1 MKSSKYTGEN
11 HRLCVITVTT
21 SAIPVQ
27 ITTGAFWKPLP
38 EVITYSATIPLTY
51 EANWEANLLDRTSEE
66 RKGTSC
72 KNNDITCKISNEIDS
87 LIAVNDKDLIRTHEA
102 INTKYFEVSTKQD
115 RNKSK
120 RALDFIG
127 DFFAWCCGV
136 ATERKIHQLVLS
148 YEKMQIFMKQLHSG
162 LENSLVQISNNSK
175 AFNDY
180 HNQVENNLIEVR
192 EKITKIQQFEEEFKN
207 KIGKT
212 FSLTEEKL
220 QRTVMHVYDTI
231 IRISNVGRVMSQIE
245 ILNTCKSHKI
255 PSIIVNPQNLLVDL
269 KKLSH
274 ELNKKGYMIAIP
286 TYELSR
292 YYKLSI
298 ADCTTVGNKLYV
310 HIKIPIVTLNQKWQL
325 YELITTPFA
334 WKNETCILMHET
346 LFMAVSN
353 NQTLKSISGTSLHHC
368 KPYHDKLC
376 YLTRFDSDAIYGPQ
390 CAYKMY
396 TGATVEELSQHCS
409 FRCHASQSMLI
420 SEVDSDTFII
430 THPKRET
437 YILCENKKL
446 TLEKSNYNQ
455 PGALQ
460 IKLPCQCSLIV
471 NTKEVISP
479 RFPCSSNGINDP
491 ELIHVLPATWSK
503 LKTYVIKSAKHEIV
517 FNNMSECIDN
527 NWTTTVPHL
536 NLSTTS
542 IIGQL
547 KESLEFAIA
556 NTPSSLYSFQS
567 DTTFYVWNVILSLLC
582 IYLFSKVNRQG
593 GALVAL
599 IHPVVTLETD
609 DEEVK
614 TLTYVSSISLCIFV
628 LVMLCTMLI
637 CCVKQWII
645 MSKSKKKK
653 ELKRDVSHQLEV
665 SLKEANP
672 LERKEPWS

>member
-1 MKSSKYTGEN
+1 MNITYTVFTLYYSEGAKHSKPPYSGDNLNEKTTITNAWLETHLHGLGWDHGKVSYRLMPALLREMVGRDYVKVQGN
-11 HRLCVITVTT
+11 EKVKFLRAHVSAEASAGGRSEAPKWTTDRLLKPQDPLQKCALANAEYLAKYCEQVHLEQVPAFSDEELCVIIVTT

-51 EANWEANLLDRTSEE
+51 EANWEANLLDRTNEE

-102 INTKYFEVSTKQD
+102 INMKYFEVSTKQE

-136 ATERKIHQLVLS
+136 ATERKIDQLVLS

-180 HNQVENNLIEVR
+180 HNQVENNLIEIR

-231 IRISNVGRVMSQIE
+231 IRISNLGRVMSQIE

-255 PSIIVNPQNLLVDL
+255 ASIIVNPQNLLVDL

-274 ELNKKGYMIAIP
+274 ELNKKGHMIAIP

-325 YELITTPFA
+325 YELIT
-334 WKNETCILMHET
+334 
-346 LFMAVSN
+346 
-353 NQTLKSISGTSLHHC
+353 LKSISGTSLHHC

-396 TGATVEELSQHCS
+396 TGATVEELK
-409 FRCHASQSMLI
+409 I
-420 SEVDSDTFII
+420 DSDTFII

-446 TLEKSNYNQ
+446 AIEK
-455 PGALQ
+455 
-460 IKLPCQCSLIV
+460 K
-471 NTKEVISP
+471 
-479 RFPCSSNGINDP
+479 
-491 ELIHVLPATWSK
+491 
-503 LKTYVIKSAKHEIV
+503 
-517 FNNMSECIDN
+517 
-527 NWTTTVPHL
+527 
-536 NLSTTS
+536 
-542 IIGQL
+542 
-547 KESLEFAIA
+547 
-556 NTPSSLYSFQS
+556 
-567 DTTFYVWNVILSLLC
+567 
-582 IYLFSKVNRQG
+582 
-593 GALVAL
+593 
-599 IHPVVTLETD
+599 
-609 DEEVK
+609 
-614 TLTYVSSISLCIFV
+614 
-628 LVMLCTMLI
+628 
-637 CCVKQWII
+637 
-645 MSKSKKKK
+645 
-653 ELKRDVSHQLEV
+653 
-665 SLKEANP
+665 
-672 LERKEPWS
+672 

>member
-1 MKSSKYTGEN
+1 
-11 HRLCVITVTT
+11 
-21 SAIPVQ
+21 
-27 ITTGAFWKPLP
+27 
-38 EVITYSATIPLTY
+38 
-51 EANWEANLLDRTSEE
+51 
-66 RKGTSC
+66 
-72 KNNDITCKISNEIDS
+72 
-87 LIAVNDKDLIRTHEA
+87 
-102 INTKYFEVSTKQD
+102 
-115 RNKSK
+115 
-120 RALDFIG
+120 
-127 DFFAWCCGV
+127 
-136 ATERKIHQLVLS
+136 
-148 YEKMQIFMKQLHSG
+148 
-162 LENSLVQISNNSK
+162 
-175 AFNDY
+175 
-180 HNQVENNLIEVR
+180 
-192 EKITKIQQFEEEFKN
+192 
-207 KIGKT
+207 
-212 FSLTEEKL
+212 
-220 QRTVMHVYDTI
+220 
-231 IRISNVGRVMSQIE
+231 
-245 ILNTCKSHKI
+245 
-255 PSIIVNPQNLLVDL
+255 
-269 KKLSH
+269 
-274 ELNKKGYMIAIP
+274 
-286 TYELSR
+286 
-292 YYKLSI
+292 
-298 ADCTTVGNKLYV
+298 
-310 HIKIPIVTLNQKWQL
+310 
-325 YELITTPFA
+325 
-334 WKNETCILMHET
+334 MHET

-353 NQTLKSISGTSLHHC
+353 NQTLKSNSGTSLHHC

-420 SEVDSDTFII
+420 SEIDSNTFII

-446 TLEKSNYNQ
+446 AIEKNNYNQ

-491 ELIHVLPATWSK
+491 EFIHVLPATWSK

-517 FNNMSECIDN
+517 FNNTSECIDN

-556 NTPSSLYSFQS
+556 NTPNSLYSFQS

-582 IYLFSKVNRQG
+582 IYLFSKVNQQG

-609 DEEVK
+609 EEEVK

-645 MSKSKKKK
+645 MSKSKKRAETRRFSSARSIFERSKSTGEERAVELETLSRRNIFVVNPSEQNPSQPVAGCSTK
-653 ELKRDVSHQLEV
+653 IDENVTTEGRYQGVDDLIVELKTNQNNENEEEGQGLVNDPDADHVTILNLLIQTRLKYGKGIHDLFHLCSKQKIKKIERDNIIVYSPPEEHINVPSLPPLPDEGSEMHKKMVSNLTTLKQQIRIMNIINKNNTCAIAQLMDK
-665 SLKEANP
+665 L
-672 LERKEPWS
+672 